1 MRHFKEH
8 MNHKYLGL
16 DKKDINLKGYT
27 GKIKEEVKN
36 IHFQEH
42 LKLIKK

>member
-16 DKKDINLKGYT
+16 DKKDINLKGYM
-27 GKIKEEVKN
+27 K
-36 IHFQEH
+36 
-42 LKLIKK
+42 KLRRK